1 MLHLIE
7 QWLSPLGLGHPWTNL
22 AARAV
27 LIGVILALSL
37 AADFIA
43 RRIILRTLSR
53 IIERTHWRWDDA
65 LLQRKVLKR
74 IGHFAP
80 AVVIYLLAPLALEG
94 YDSASRFVTQ
104 LVLIYMI
111 VLGLLVL
118 DAALNVIVDVYRS
131 QERTRHVPI
140 RSFIQVIKLVAVFIG
155 IVFIVS
161 IILDKTPLFLLSGLG
176 ALTAVLMLVFKDAI
190 LGFVA
195 GIQLTANRMVAR
207 GDWIEMAKYGADG
220 DVLDVTLTTVKVQ
233 NWDKTITTIPTYALI
248 SDAFK
253 NWRGMAESGGRRIKR
268 AINIDMNSIRLCDDV
283 LLAHL
288 ERIHLLTDYI
298 RTKREQVAAYNR
310 EHSIDEDCL
319 VNGRRLTNVGTYR
332 AYIVAFLRQH
342 PMINQDMTFLVRQ
355 LAPTSQGLPLEIY
368 VFSKDKV
375 WANYEAIQAD
385 IFDHLLAVTHEFDL
399 HVFQQPAGTDFR
411 LLAEQAS
418 G

>member
-1 MLHLIE
+1 MLELIE
-7 QWLSPLGLGHPWTNL
+7 QWLSPLGLGAPWTNL

-27 LIGVILALSL
+27 FLGFILALSL
-37 AADFIA
+37 AADYIA
-43 RRIILRTLSR
+43 RRVILRTLSR
-53 IIERTHWRWDDA
+53 LIQRSRWNWDDA

-80 AVVIYLLAPLALEG
+80 AVVIYLLAPVALEG

-118 DAALNVIVDVYRS
+118 DAVLNVIVDVYRS
-131 QERTRHVPI
+131 QERSRYVPI
-140 RSFIQVIKLVAVFIG
+140 RSFTQVIKLVAVFIG
-155 IVFIVS
+155 IISIVS
-161 IILDKTPLFLLSGLG
+161 IILDKTPLYLLSGLG

-207 GDWIEMAKYGADG
+207 GDWIEMEKYGADG

-233 NWDKTITTIPTYALI
+233 NWDMTITTIPTYALI

-253 NWRGMAESGGRRIKR
+253 NWRGMAESDGRRIKR
-268 AINIDMNSIRLCDDV
+268 AINIDMNSIRLCDDA
-283 LLAHL
+283 LLGRL
-288 ERIHLLTDYI
+288 VRIHLLTDYI
-298 RTKREQVAAYNR
+298 KTKREEIAAYNN
-310 EHSIDEDCL
+310 EHSFDEDCL

-385 IFDHLLAVTHEFDL
+385 IFDHLLAVIPEFDL

-411 LLAEQAS
+411 LLAGHSS

>member
-1 MLHLIE
+1 MLELIE
-7 QWLSPLGLGHPWTNL
+7 QWLSPLGLGAPWANL
-22 AARAV
+22 AARAIF
-27 LIGVILALSL
+27 LGVILALSL

-43 RRIILRTLSR
+43 RRVILRTLSR
-53 IIERTHWRWDDA
+53 LIQRSRWNWDDA

-80 AVVIYLLAPLALEG
+80 AVVIYLLAPVALEG

-118 DAALNVIVDVYRS
+118 DAVLNVIVDVYRS
-131 QERTRHVPI
+131 QERSRYVPI
-140 RSFIQVIKLVAVFIG
+140 RSFIQVIKLVTVFIG

-161 IILDKTPLFLLSGLG
+161 IILDKTPLYLLSGLG

-268 AINIDMNSIRLCDDV
+268 AINIDMNSIRLCDDA
-283 LLAHL
+283 LLARL
-288 ERIHLLTDYI
+288 ERIHLLRDYI
-298 RTKREQVAAYNR
+298 KTKHEEIAAYNSER
-310 EHSIDEDCL
+310 SFDEDCL

-385 IFDHLLAVTHEFDL
+385 IFDHLLAVIHEFDL
-399 HVFQQPAGTDFR
+399 HAFQQPAGMDFR